1 MVKEQVQRRGGAIR
15 RSKPT
20 PGKRTPVPTARRW
33 AWLFVVTVTVC
44 LIVYA
49 ANIVVSE
56 LSPANAW
63 GLTYGAGAAG
73 LMVAA
78 GLYGARRRAMALAS
92 KLRLGNA
99 RGWLYLHVYGGGL
112 FLLLALM
119 HSGFRLPSG
128 PVTWW
133 LWALSLWTVAS
144 GLVGLTLQQWLP
156 RTLGSA
162 LALEV
167 LYERIPELVAEI
179 RDKAEA
185 LVASCAEPVQAL
197 YARRVA
203 PALAA
208 PERRLIYFLDI
219 TGGKQS
225 QLKEFDYLR
234 RFLPAEDKEKL
245 GELVQLYKAKL
256 DVDAHYTLQTALRGW
271 LWIHVPTSI
280 ALYALLILHL
290 FAVYRY

>member
-1 MVKEQVQRRGGAIR
+1 MRRG
-15 RSKPT
+15 KPAAM
-20 PGKRTPVPTARRW
+20 PAARRW
-33 AWLFVVTVTVC
+33 AWLFAATAALC
-44 LIVYA
+44 LGVYA
-49 ANIVVSE
+49 VNALFFEV
-56 LSPANAW
+56 SPANAW
-63 GLTYGAGAAG
+63 GLTYGAGAAL

-78 GLYGARRRAMALAS
+78 GLYGARRRAMALVS

-99 RGWLYLHVYGGGL
+99 RTWLYLHLYGGGL
-112 FLLLALM
+112 FLLLVLM

-144 GLVGLTLQQWLP
+144 GLVGLALQQWIP

-179 RDKAEA
+179 RSKAEA
-185 LVASCAEPVQAL
+185 LAATCAEPVQAL

-203 PALAA
+203 PALVA

-245 GELVQLYKAKL
+245 GELAQLYKAKL
-256 DVDAHYTLQTALRGW
+256 DVDAHYTLQMALRGW

-280 ALYALLILHL
+280 ALYALLLLHL
-290 FAVYRY
+290 FAVYQY